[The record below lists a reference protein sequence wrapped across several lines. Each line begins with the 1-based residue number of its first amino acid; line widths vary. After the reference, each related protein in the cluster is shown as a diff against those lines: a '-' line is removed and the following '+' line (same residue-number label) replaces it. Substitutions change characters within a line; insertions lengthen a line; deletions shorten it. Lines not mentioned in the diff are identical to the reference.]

1 MQWRSFRERSNFPQI
16 WFQDLSSLEFE
27 VSKSSMWKH
36 TTLCDKGVFSFT
48 ILTTLTTNWAQ
59 IFGGSLFYA
68 YVEIHQ
74 VRRLVF
80 VNYQQCPVALNIN
93 LKWLNCHRSSRRETP
108 LITTVWADSLVVGCV
123 FIAVG
128 KFNFL
133 GESCQK
139 QLEYLG
145 ASMLLLILAIV
156 TLINPT
162 KKEDEEKLLPWS
174 MADHSVQP
182 S

>member
-80 VNYQQCPVALNIN
+80 VNYQQCPESLRTTELHANHHAWFFTKCFPDSHNGISQN
-93 LKWLNCHRSSRRETP
+93 FHRFVTSCTS
-108 LITTVWADSLVVGCV
+108 LITQNMDTVW
-123 FIAVG
+123 
-128 KFNFL
+128 
-133 GESCQK
+133 
-139 QLEYLG
+139 EYFY
-145 ASMLLLILAIV
+145 
-156 TLINPT
+156 TINIFT
-162 KKEDEEKLLPWS
+162 K
-174 MADHSVQP
+174 
-182 S
+182 